1 MSKPPLDFNA
11 NGEALKQ
18 GINDIRT
25 DYSLVYFSPDSK
37 SVGRLD
43 TGKCM
48 AFSEYEKL
56 PSVAMKK
63 LDDNLHTPDSCKLNA
78 GMIQSDNKW
87 QNFMKNKTQSKAS
100 DELGSSNAVERGLK
114 YKVVEGYFADN
125 PDFFKSATIL
135 STGIAKTF
143 DNITNGTNGYIK
155 MPDSATQ
162 QLRYSVE
169 WYGTFTPPTSG
180 KWKFSTNSGNASY
193 IWIGKYAMSNMSTK
207 NAIVKNGGLHEM
219 RNAESGQITLQSGI
233 QYPIRIQFGENSGG
247 NNIQIAIYRQVEKRI
262 FVEPVVE
269 NFFGRRF
276 APAWKPAPTK
286 SAPTKSAPMKSA
298 PIKSAPMKSTVWNPL
313 PMKSTAWNFPVRNPL
328 PVKSIAWKSTPVK
341 STPVKST
348 AAVAIPAAAA
358 GVAIPA
364 AAGSAIPAA
373 AAGAAIPATAAA
385 AIPAAVKP
393 VVSKGEWKITYE
405 WIPHK
410 FEDMVTSEVNVKDTN
425 LYYALVEETPAL
437 SSKGL
442 YNCYISD
449 TTNSNI
455 SSTKNNFKYKIIW
468 SAFDEKNESHR
479 VQPGNYAYYRNN
491 QLIVYDK
498 DGNAVKSFGGSDVE
512 SSSPD
517 VVQLDNYG
525 NILIRG
531 TQLTNVNANGS
542 LVNPMWITEKYVLDR
557 RDTLTGAEGDSI
569 GRTSW
574 DNQQLLISENGK
586 FKLEMTENGNL
597 VIKASLMG
605 CSGSASDGTKYTT
618 SNDNLL
624 GKNYYLYQAEAH
636 MKMDKTFLAYA
647 KDNVRELK
655 RINMNGV
662 DMKKGKS
669 YTQYDNYAPSKTDN
683 AVTVDNVAACNA
695 KCTGDNNCD
704 YYYSYVTDDGKNN
717 CKTGTNNGLN
727 PFVPIQPNSGIK
739 SSQLYIRS
747 KDMNLPSD
755 DVRNTMP
762 MKTTSDYANY
772 AAYKVS
778 PALYELGSSEIM
790 QKIQTAADRQD
801 KIMNGTNDKIKRTEG
816 FNDRGYTTS
825 DVLNAKYAVQPT
837 PDGLA
842 TAIQKQQITPLTQM
856 AGDYNALMA
865 NINSE
870 YNTIGT
876 NVSAATSLRDNLKNN
891 VRAGYLDNNY
901 DMMPHAKRVEDV
913 RLDDINELISQT
925 NTTYTLATITA
936 MTIIIA
942 GIFVMRN

>member
-18 GINDIRT
+18 AINDIRT
-25 DYSLVYFSPDSK
+25 DYSLVYFAPDSK

-48 AFSEYEKL
+48 AFSEYDNL
-56 PSVAMKK
+56 PSVAMKR
-63 LDDNLHTPDSCKLNA
+63 LDGNLHTSESCKLNA
-78 GMIQSDNKW
+78 GMIRSDDKW
-87 QNFMKNKTQSKAS
+87 QNFMKNKQI
-100 DELGSSNAVERGLK
+100 SNALPERGLK

-143 DNITNGTNGYIK
+143 DNITNSTNGYIQS
-155 MPDSATQ
+155 PNSATQ
-162 QLRYSVE
+162 QPRYSVE

-233 QYPIRIQFGENSGG
+233 PYPIRIQFGENSGG
-247 NNIQIAIYRQVEKRI
+247 NNIQIAIHRQVEKRT
-262 FVEPVVE
+262 FVEPFVE
-269 NFFGRRF
+269 NFFVRNPRKF
-276 APAWKPAPTK
+276 APAWKPT
-286 SAPTKSAPMKSA
+286 PTKSAPMK
-298 PIKSAPMKSTVWNPL
+298 T
-313 PMKSTAWNFPVRNPL
+313 TAWNPPA
-328 PVKSIAWKSTPVK
+328 VKSSAWNPRAANPPAVK
-341 STPVKST
+341 TT
-348 AAVAIPAAAA
+348 AAIPPAVKTTAAAA
-358 GVAIPA
+358 V
-364 AAGSAIPAA
+364 
-373 AAGAAIPATAAA
+373 

-393 VVSKGEWKITYE
+393 VVRKGEWKITYE
-405 WIPHK
+405 WVPHK

-449 TTNSNI
+449 ATNSNI

-468 SAFDEKNESHR
+468 SAFDEKNESR
-479 VQPGNYAYYRNN
+479 SVQPGNYAYYRNN
-491 QLIVYDK
+491 QLIVSDK
-498 DGNAVKSFGGSDVE
+498 DGNAVKSFGN
-512 SSSPD
+512 PD
-517 VVQLDNYG
+517 MQTSVPDILQLDNNG
-525 NILIRG
+525 NILLRG
-531 TQLTNVNANGS
+531 TQLTNVNAKGA
-542 LVNPMWITEKYVLDR
+542 LVNPIWITEKYVLDR
-557 RDTLTGAEGDSI
+557 RDTLTSAEGDSI

-597 VIKASLMG
+597 VIKASLLG
-605 CSGSASDGTKYTT
+605 CTGRASNDTKYTT
-618 SNDNLL
+618 AQDNLL

-655 RINMNGV
+655 RINVSGP
-662 DMKKGKS
+662 DMKKGKN

-683 AVTVDNVAACNA
+683 AVTVDNIDECKT
-695 KCTGDNNCD
+695 KCTDDNNCD

-739 SSQLYIRS
+739 SSQLYIRT

-778 PALYELGSSEIM
+778 PALYELGSSEVM

-801 KIMNGTNDKIKRTEG
+801 KIMNGTNDTIKRMEG
-816 FNDRGYTTS
+816 FNDRGYKTS
-825 DVLNAKYAVQPT
+825 EVLNAKYAVQPT

-842 TAIQKQQITPLTQM
+842 NAIQTQQITPLTQM

-870 YNTIGT
+870 YNAIGT
-876 NVSAATSLRDNLKNN
+876 NVSAATSLRDDLKNN
-891 VRAGYLDNNY
+891 KRAGYLENNY
-901 DMMPHAKRVEDV
+901 DMVPPIKRVEDV